1 MLWAPALSVEVV
13 KVAVPLLIVPVPIV
27 VEPSRKVTEPVTP
40 VATEAVNV
48 TAWLTVDGLS
58 EDVSATVGVALPTV
72 CVVVPVAGP
81 LFVSPP

>member
-1 MLWAPALSVEVV
+1 LSVEVV
-13 KVAVPLLIVPVPIV
+13 KVAVPPLIVPVPSA
-27 VEPSRKVTEPVTP
+27 VEPSRKVTVPVTP

-48 TAWLTVDGLS
+48 TPWLTVDGLS
-58 EDVSATVGVALPTV
+58 EDVSTTTAVALLTL